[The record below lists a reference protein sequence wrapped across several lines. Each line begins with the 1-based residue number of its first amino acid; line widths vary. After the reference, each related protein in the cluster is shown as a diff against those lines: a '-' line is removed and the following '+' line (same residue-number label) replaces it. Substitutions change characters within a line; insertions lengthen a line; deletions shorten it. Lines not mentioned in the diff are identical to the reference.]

1 MSAHGFT
8 DDRLD
13 RVVGRLDDALAS
25 DPDYSFQV
33 AAFHRG
39 ERVLDVWG
47 GPHLTEHSAFVP
59 YSVTKVTIGIVIGLL
74 VQRAEL
80 DLDEP
85 VATYWPEFAS
95 AGKGAVTVRQLLSH
109 QAGLPQ
115 ASPPLAWAEFFDD
128 HAASFRLAQTT
139 PLWHPGSAF
148 GYHAITIGN
157 LASEL
162 VFRIT
167 GATLQ
172 QYYEREVRAPHE
184 IDFYLGLPEAQE
196 HRRVPVLPIIPP
208 ADAVLGPWPSIL
220 LPLVMSH
227 SGPPLDFDNDP
238 ASWRFGHP
246 SGSGA
251 GSARGIARLL
261 ALAVTG
267 IEGDEPLLAPRT
279 VEVIGQQQVHGYDEV
294 LGQHDRAHA
303 IIFQKPTTG
312 YRFGGPRAIGHD
324 GAQGCFAMADPD
336 SGLTFAF
343 LVARG
348 TWPGGADPLAV
359 ALSADIADLLL
370 AL

>member
-1 MSAHGFT
+1 MSVHGFV
-8 DDRLD
+8 DGRLNGVVDRLEHS
-13 RVVGRLDDALAS
+13 LAS
-25 DPDYSFQV
+25 DPDYSFQ
-33 AAFHRG
+33 ASAFHHG

-47 GPHLTEHSAFVP
+47 GPHLQEQSAFVP

-74 VQRAEL
+74 VQRAQL
-80 DLDEP
+80 DLDET
-85 VATYWPEFAS
+85 VATYWPEFGA
-95 AGKGAVTVRQLLSH
+95 AGKSSVTVRQLLSH

-115 ASPPLAWAEFFDD
+115 ASPPFAWSELFDD
-128 HAASFRLAQTT
+128 HAASARLAQTM

-172 QYYEREVRAPHE
+172 QYYEREVRAPHG
-184 IDFYLGLPEAQE
+184 IDFYLGLPKDHE

-208 ADAVLGPWPSIL
+208 ADAVPGPWPSVL
-220 LPLVMSH
+220 LPVVMSH
-227 SGPPLDFDNDP
+227 TGPPVDFGNDP

-251 GSARGIARLL
+251 GSARGVARLL

-267 IEGDEPLLAPRT
+267 IEGAEPLLAPRT
-279 VEVIGQQQVHGYDEV
+279 IETIAQQQVHGYDEV
-294 LGQHDRAHA
+294 LGQHDRAHS
-303 IIFQKPTTG
+303 IIFQKPTTN

-343 LVARG
+343 FVARG
-348 TWPGGADPLAV
+348 PWPGGADPLAV
-359 ALSADIADLLL
+359 ALCADLPDLL
-370 AL
+370 AS